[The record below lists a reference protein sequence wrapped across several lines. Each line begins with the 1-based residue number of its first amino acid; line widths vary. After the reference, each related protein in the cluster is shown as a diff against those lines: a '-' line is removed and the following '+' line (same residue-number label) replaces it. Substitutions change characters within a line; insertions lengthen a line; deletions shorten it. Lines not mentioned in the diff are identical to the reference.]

1 MAVKRKRQRSSRRK
15 VGGKSSRAS
24 SSSGRRSSSGRSQ
37 ASKSFSRADVSK
49 VLGILGKV
57 NPSAF
62 KKLTERETTAKE
74 SEIMREMRDT
84 IISGF
89 KKLGMPP
96 EYLAAVGGGGG
107 GQRGGMDPG
116 SWDSDSGSGSWIG
129 ELIGMTEAAADQ
141 NGDDQGGTHWII
153 ALPAFTVACCICLCA
168 AVIPSNQP

>member
-1 MAVKRKRQRSSRRK
+1 MAVKRKQKRSSRRK

-37 ASKSFSRADVSK
+37 ASKSFSRGDVSK

-62 KKLTERETTAKE
+62 QKLTEREMTSQE
-74 SEIMREMRDT
+74 SKIMRKMRDT

-89 KKLGMPP
+89 KELGMPLD
-96 EYLAAVGGGGG
+96 YLAAVGEGGG
-107 GQRGGMDPG
+107 GQRGGMDSGSG
-116 SWDSDSGSGSWIG
+116 SWDSGSGSWMG
-129 ELIGMTEAAADQ
+129 DLIDMTEAAAAQ
-141 NGDDQGGTHWII
+141 NGDEQEGTHWLI

-168 AVIPSNQP
+168 AIIPSNQP